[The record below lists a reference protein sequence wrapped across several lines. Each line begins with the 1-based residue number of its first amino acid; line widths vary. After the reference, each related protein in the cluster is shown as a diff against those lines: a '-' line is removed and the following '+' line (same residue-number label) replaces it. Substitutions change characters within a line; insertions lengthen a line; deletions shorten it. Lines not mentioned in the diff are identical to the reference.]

1 MRERRNRK
9 GMNTAKVTGWKKAVV
24 LTLAL
29 IMCISSIVVPQ
40 PEEVSAK
47 AANRIDFKI
56 NGKTGSKV
64 TLYAGEYVKFTID
77 CMWQDGQY
85 IQTQGSNAYGDKI
98 NFNPSK
104 ELTYK
109 SSNNAVATV
118 TNKGVITAKKKGTC
132 KITVTSVY
140 NSKVKGSIKVTVS
153 KKKQN
158 TKITLEKKKTTIAV
172 GKTTTIKIKSYK
184 GISRKGVKFA
194 SSNKKVATVSSK
206 GKVTAKK
213 AGTATIT
220 VTSVVNKKA
229 VAKFTVTVKNPDTIN
244 TSYTPTGKKK
254 IILDETSATLAPES
268 SFDKMPRAVDGM
280 PDAVFN
286 AGDIEDWAKMPIN
299 ITGDNDPGRKYY
311 IVCAKM
317 LVSNKK
323 KYGTAQIKIKSM
335 TGLKNREVTYK
346 SSNKGVASVSSTGK
360 VTPKKAGTAVITVT
374 SKSDKSVSATY
385 TVTVRKLVTAFQF
398 EMYTNLKKQDPD
410 PRAEYEDDVY
420 DYREVMS
427 TRDVLPLNAENKNFT
442 LTSSDESI
450 IKVYDNFAVAG
461 VGYGTAT
468 LTLKSADGFCK
479 YSWKCTVTDKGTTCW
494 YTQSAGD

>member
-1 MRERRNRK
+1 MRERGRKNRTSAT
-9 GMNTAKVTGWKKAVV
+9 MLAGWKKAVV
-24 LTLAL
+24 LMLAL

-56 NGKTGSKV
+56 NGKAGSKV

-77 CMWQDGQY
+77 GMWQNGDY
-85 IQTQGSNAYGDKI
+85 IQTSGTNAYGDKI
-98 NFNPSK
+98 NFKPSK

-132 KITVTSVY
+132 KITVTSIY
-140 NSKVKGSIKVTVS
+140 NSKVKGTIKVTVS

-158 TKITLEKKKTTIAV
+158 AKITLEKKKATIAV
-172 GKTTTIKIKSYK
+172 GKTTTVKVKSLK
-184 GISRKGVKFA
+184 GISAKGVKFA

-229 VAKFTVTVKNPDTIN
+229 VAKFKVTVKNPDTIN
-244 TSYTPTGKKK
+244 TNYAPTGKKK
-254 IILDETSATLAPES
+254 IVLDETSVTLAPES

-280 PDAVFN
+280 PDAVFD
-286 AGDIEDWAKMPIN
+286 AGEIAAYARNPLD
-299 ITGDNDPGRKYY
+299 GDADDPGRKYY
-311 IVCAKM
+311 VVCAKM

-346 SSNKGVASVSSTGK
+346 SSNKSVASVSSTGK

-374 SKSDKSVSATY
+374 SKADKSVSATY

-420 DYREVMS
+420 DWRQVMS
-427 TRDVLPLNAENKNFT
+427 SRDVLPLNAADKNFT

-450 IKVYDNFAVAG
+450 IKVHDNGEVAG

-479 YSWKCTVTDKGTTCW
+479 YSWKCTVTDKETTCW
-494 YTQSAGD
+494 YTMGYGD